1 MKASLAVLAMF
12 AGLSAPA
19 AAQYGGSA
27 PAQPPRVEPPRNEG
41 SQRSQPVAAAAGD
54 LRTGVECLLGR
65 DAASFDR
72 LFGTAPFSNA
82 ERREAQRLLPLIQRC
97 RRSDDGLAASAIMLR
112 GAAAEALLQRQFA
125 TAPTAR
131 APALGTAPLLRPDQA
146 RTPAEATALAPTY
159 AIAECTAA
167 SRQDLVRA
175 YLATEMSSE
184 AETAAFRALQP
195 AMIACVPPGGVRQLG
210 VDGPSMRRILAESLY
225 RWSAVQRDGAAS
237 PFAAAPA
244 AAQAAAQ

>member
-1 MKASLAVLAMF
+1 MKATIAALACL

-27 PAQPPRVEPPRNEG
+27 PAPPPRVEVPRNE
-41 SQRSQPVAAAAGD
+41 SAQRAQPVAAAESE
-54 LRTGVECLLGR
+54 LRSGVECLLGR

-72 LFGTAPFSNA
+72 LFATAPFSNA

-97 RRSDDGLAASAIMLR
+97 RRSEDGLSASAIMLR
-112 GAAAEALLQRQFA
+112 GTAAELLIRRQFA
-125 TAPTAR
+125 SPATAR
-131 APALGTAPLLRPDQA
+131 APALGPAPLLRPDQA

-167 SRQDLVRA
+167 TRQDLLRT
-175 YLATEMSSE
+175 YLATEASSE
-184 AETAAFRALQP
+184 AEQAAFRALQP
-195 AMIACVPPGGVRQLG
+195 GMIACVPPGGIRQLG

-225 RWSAVQRDGAAS
+225 RWSSVQRDGPAS

-244 AAQAAAQ
+244 TAQAAAQ